1 MSEST
6 ERDHPRQ
13 DRLPDVRPAQATG
26 NYTRFLVSGP
36 GESTGRRSG
45 PPVEEP
51 AWWEVDEVASLPDAR
66 RWRAG
71 STVSLHLPVLIRT
84 ALDSNEHHRAG
95 TSPNRLP
102 GNDLESILGNSR
114 YGAEDVVPVW
124 TDADTVR
131 ERSSWKDQS
140 AADAGGRRQKRSKRN
155 RQDRQNDGRRDP
167 RSR

>member
-6 ERDHPRQ
+6 KRDPFRQ
-13 DRLPDVRPAQATG
+13 DRLPDVRPAQAIG
-26 NYTRFLVSGP
+26 NYTRFLVPGP
-36 GESTGRRSG
+36 GESPGARRE

-66 RWRAG
+66 RWRPG
-71 STVSLHLPVLIRT
+71 SIVNLHLPVSIRT

-95 TSPNRLP
+95 ATPNRSA
-102 GNDLESILGNSR
+102 GDDLESILGHSW
-114 YGAEDVVPVW
+114 YGADDVVPVW

-155 RQDRQNDGRRDP
+155 RQERQNEGRRDP
-167 RSR
+167 GSR